1 MLKATVVFL
10 VYLIKTVSLAFF
22 SYLFIYFWKYHL
34 LNAPLKKKKNLF
46 WLIKNLYVNNCEN
59 IVAICYDNI
68 LFF

>member
-1 MLKATVVFL
+1 MICYESAVKNVVDVVIFFFTIPLFL
-10 VYLIKTVSLAFF
+10 VVVSYSMLFF
-22 SYLFIYFWKYHL
+22 F
-34 LNAPLKKKKNLF
+34 KKKLF

>member
-1 MLKATVVFL
+1 MICYESAVKNVVDVVIFFFTIPLFL
-10 VYLIKTVSLAFF
+10 VVVSY
-22 SYLFIYFWKYHL
+22 SMLF
-34 LNAPLKKKKNLF
+34 LKKKKNLF